1 MIQFGSL
8 STYYI
13 IFVFLS
19 VNLGLDIMK
28 QWSETGLWIAA
39 DLGSDDWDTN
49 YFIYENLKFMIY
61 NVIVGIFIK

>member
-39 DLGSDDWDTN
+39 DLGSDD
-49 YFIYENLKFMIY
+49 
-61 NVIVGIFIK
+61 